1 MKYYSAIKRN
11 ELSIHV
17 TTLINL
23 KIIMLSEKSQAKKR
37 HIQHYSLLYMTL
49 ERNETNP

>member
-23 KIIMLSEKSQAKKR
+23 KIIMLSEKSQAKKKA
-37 HIQHYSLLYMTL
+37 HTTL
-49 ERNETNP
+49 FPPIYDSRKK